1 MGIPEGI
8 IFSCNIIIGI
18 ICAGNQISDNAAF
31 AVIWKYLDCICCC
44 CGGFCNKQQKKAF
57 VVFIFQIY
65 QGLKSAPMFYLPLNK
80 LFLMERRKLSDL

>member
-65 QGLKSAPMFYLPLNK
+65 QGLRSAPMFYLPLNK